1 MFNSTEVKFI
11 MLIDTKMQT
20 SVDILTVISMINTT
34 SEDGGTLLDAYW
46 VGGI

>member
-11 MLIDTKMQT
+11 MLINIKMPT
-20 SVDILTVISMINTT
+20 SVDILKFISMINTT
-34 SEDGGTLLDAYW
+34 SEDGGTLLYVDW